1 MLPRATRGRSK
12 FGTKCNTKPSDHF
25 LSSLLAKPVQDV
37 DVVFAISAT
46 ASDAQQTFSVMK
58 KVIKTIFEKHGVD
71 SMRPAIIVFG
81 DAVSVRLSFD
91 EEFTELDE
99 LKERI
104 DNLPRNTGTPDLDA
118 ALVEANRLLA
128 GARPNA
134 KKVLVIISDDTS
146 DSRPWEIRANARELE
161 EGEIE
166 VVPVGMGNE
175 VDLNQ
180 LEHTTPHKDN
190 LITADREDDTDDL
203 AEEILEKILRSKC
216 HFS

>member
-1 MLPRATRGRSK
+1 
-12 FGTKCNTKPSDHF
+12 
-25 LSSLLAKPVQDV
+25 
-37 DVVFAISAT
+37 
-46 ASDAQQTFSVMK
+46 MK
-58 KVIKTIFEKHGVD
+58 EVIRKIFEKHGVD

-91 EEFTELDE
+91 EEVIELDE

-118 ALVEANRLLA
+118 ALLEANRLLA

-146 DSRPWEIRANARELE
+146 DSRTWEIRAKARELE
-161 EGEIE
+161 EEEIE
-166 VVPVGMGNE
+166 VVAVGIGNE
-175 VDLNQ
+175 ANLKQ

-190 LITADREDDTDDL
+190 LITAEKDSDTDDL
-203 AEEILEKILRSKC
+203 ADEILEKILRSKC